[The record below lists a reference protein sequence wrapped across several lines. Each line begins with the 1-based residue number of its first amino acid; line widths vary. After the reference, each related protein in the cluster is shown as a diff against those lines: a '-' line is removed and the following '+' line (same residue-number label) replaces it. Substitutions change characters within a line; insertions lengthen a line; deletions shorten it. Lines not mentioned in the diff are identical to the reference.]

1 MTKETA
7 DLRVEQF
14 IRNVDTVIREKHL
27 KREYVENCAGVSSGY
42 LSRLRKGERVTGLS
56 FQKALLIADA
66 VDEDLKVLLYGDY
79 EEKRIDKQIQD
90 LENQIRILQEEKKNR
105 ARC

>member
-1 MTKETA
+1 M
-7 DLRVEQF
+7 
-14 IRNVDTVIREKHL
+14 
-27 KREYVENCAGVSSGY
+27 
-42 LSRLRKGERVTGLS
+42 TGLS